1 MPDAK
6 RSLGVGN
13 EFALSLVQSLESG
26 MGLPAFTIGLV
37 RRLLCCTLMMQNK
50 FPQNAKPIHVH
61 AFPPNLFLLPY
72 CSRGMCRTKTTDGL
86 NLPVPLASAVLAIG
100 KERASATVA
109 IGSVA

>member
-26 MGLPAFTIGLV
+26 MGLPTFTIGLV

-50 FPQNAKPIHVH
+50 FPE
-61 AFPPNLFLLPY
+61 
-72 CSRGMCRTKTTDGL
+72 C
-86 NLPVPLASAVLAIG
+86 
-100 KERASATVA
+100 
-109 IGSVA
+109 